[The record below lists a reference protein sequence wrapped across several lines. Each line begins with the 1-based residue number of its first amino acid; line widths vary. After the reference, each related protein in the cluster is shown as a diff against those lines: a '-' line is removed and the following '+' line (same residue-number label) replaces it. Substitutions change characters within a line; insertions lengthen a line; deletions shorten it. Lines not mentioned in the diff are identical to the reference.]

1 MCGQD
6 PGHSI
11 PPGEGGQTP
20 SSIVVSK
27 CRCQTPFSKGLHL
40 RAQAWPLG
48 CQLSFLRFCPHLLEL
63 CCLLGVHVFF
73 L

>member
-6 PGHSI
+6 PGRSI
-11 PPGEGGQTP
+11 LPREGGQTP
-20 SSIVVSK
+20 PSIMGSK
-27 CRCQTPFSKGLHL
+27 RRCQPPFSKGLHSSPSL
-40 RAQAWPLG
+40 ALDP
-48 CQLSFLRFCPHLLEL
+48 QLSFLLFCPPLLEL